1 MKGQSS
7 GSRCRFKCQ
16 KTKWLYLKCLDC
28 RNNRNRT
35 PPSLFLLG
43 FAWLRM
49 ISVVF
54 KEKRV
59 PMHKFL
65 LCLWCSKRRFLVFDD
80 CWRPFEACGWI
91 WGARLS
97 EFAAKGNKFTATMA
111 EIYCKNTKNFL
122 TCLCLF
128 LLPKD
133 SQSWGLPSCVGYQN
147 LRHSSDN
154 DLLGLDSQK
163 S

>member
-1 MKGQSS
+1 MSENE
-7 GSRCRFKCQ
+7 
-16 KTKWLYLKCLDC
+16 LYLKCLDC

-65 LCLWCSKRRFLVFDD
+65 LFMMFKKTVFGVWWLLATVWSLWLNLRSWTV
-80 CWRPFEACGWI
+80 WICGQ
-91 WGARLS
+91 RQQ
-97 EFAAKGNKFTATMA
+97 
-111 EIYCKNTKNFL
+111 IYSHNGRNITVKTQKNFL

-128 LLPKD
+128 YYTKRFT
-133 SQSWGLPSCVGYQN
+133 SWGLPSCVGYQN

-154 DLLGLDSQK
+154 DLLGLDSQNLRK
-163 S
+163 IFYKVLKIF